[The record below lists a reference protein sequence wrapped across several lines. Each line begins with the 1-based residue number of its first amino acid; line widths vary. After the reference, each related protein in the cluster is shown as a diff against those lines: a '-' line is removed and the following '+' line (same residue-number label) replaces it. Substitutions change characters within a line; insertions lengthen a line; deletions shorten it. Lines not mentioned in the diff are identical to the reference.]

1 MSIDNKE
8 KNFPDSRFSIGKNV
22 TPMKSKIAFICRE

>member
-8 KNFPDSRFSIGKNV
+8 KNFPDSRFFIGKNL
-22 TPMKSKIAFICRE
+22 TPMNSKSAFICRE